1 MKKMICVM
9 LLVVSLSSLLTGCFT
24 CDACG
29 DSKLITSKNE
39 AFGIEVCDDCL
50 GK

>member
-9 LLVVSLSSLLTGCFT
+9 LLVLSLSSLLTGCFT
-24 CDACG
+24 CDTCG
-29 DSKLITSKNE
+29 ESNLITSKNE
-39 AFGIEVCDDCL
+39 VLGLDVCDDCL